1 MLKYLLSKL
10 KHKNMFYVDLTDNSK
25 RTPLSYA
32 CDRGHL
38 STVKLLLK
46 EGADPEAQD
55 VNGITPIVVACKNG
69 WKECVLEML
78 KNGASCD
85 VGLVVAAS
93 CGHEEIVID
102 VMKSCSNDIVCTAL
116 ETAAARGQ
124 DHVVNAMLTRL
135 QNAPSSTDRNKR
147 SGVDLSFQIT
157 SMLSPLVAAASFGNA
172 EAARII
178 LDKSHEFTGLLSLK
192 EVMSEAALG
201 SHTNIV
207 KLLLRHG
214 AAVREDDEESQTST
228 SEWNPLQCAE
238 IAGASDIAN
247 LLRATTQGTAVC
259 SFLRIAQRGSVYE
272 IRKTIARLDAWIAQR
287 SRRVS
292 SPSLGFFS
300 SPSLRHLN
308 LSILLPRLASSV
320 LSRHAEV
327 LKSAHAL
334 RRVLVDAHDRT
345 LNTFDV

>member
-1 MLKYLLSKL
+1 
-10 KHKNMFYVDLTDNSK
+10 MFYVDLTDNSK

-32 CDRGHL
+32 CERGHL

-69 WKECVLEML
+69 WRECVLEML

-93 CGHEEIVID
+93 CGHDEIVID
-102 VMKSCSNDIVCTAL
+102 VMKSCSTDIVCAAL
-116 ETAAARGQ
+116 ETAAARAQ
-124 DHVVNAMLTRL
+124 DHVVSAMLTRL
-135 QNAPSSTDRNKR
+135 QNDSSSKDRNKR

-157 SMLSPLVAAASFGNA
+157 SMLSPLIAAASFGHA

-192 EVMSEAALG
+192 DVMSEAALG
-201 SHTNIV
+201 SHTDVV

-214 AAVREDDEESQTST
+214 AAVREDDESEKSSTT

-238 IAGASDIAN
+238 IAGASDISN
-247 LLRATTQGTAVC
+247 LLRATTRGKSVC
-259 SFLRIAQRGSVYE
+259 SFLRVAQRGSVYE

-292 SPSLGFFS
+292 TPSLGFFS
-300 SPSLRHLN
+300 SSSLRDLN